1 MDLRQQQQIQNN
13 AKNNSII
20 GKLFWIRMKD
30 NPKYMRTVYF
40 RLNPFTNQ
48 IDKHISGELYSE
60 PPIGVDE
67 LPPNLMRYV
76 GGMSNPLPY
85 TL

>member
-1 MDLRQQQQIQNN
+1 MDLRQQQIQND
-13 AKNNSII
+13 AKNNSMLN
-20 GKLFWIRMKD
+20 KYFWIRMKD
-30 NPKYMRTVYF
+30 RPEYMRTVQF
-40 RLNPFTNQ
+40 KLNPFTNK
-48 IDKHISGELYSE
+48 IDRHFSNELYSE

>member
-1 MDLRQQQQIQNN
+1 MDLRQQQIQND

-20 GKLFWIRMKD
+20 GKTFWIRMKD

>member
-1 MDLRQQQQIQNN
+1 MDLRQQQIQND

-20 GKLFWIRMKD
+20 GKTFWIRMKD
-30 NPKYMRTVYF
+30 RPEYMRTIYF
-40 RLNPFTNQ
+40 KLNPFTNQ
-48 IDKHISGELYSE
+48 IDRHFSNELYSE
-60 PPIGVDE
+60 PPVGVDE

>member
-1 MDLRQQQQIQNN
+1 MDLRQQQIQNDASN
-13 AKNNSII
+13 HSII
-20 GKLFWIRMKD
+20 NKVYWIRMKD

-48 IDKHISGELYSE
+48 IDKHFSNELYSE
-60 PPIGVDE
+60 PPIGVEE
-67 LPPNLMRYV
+67 LPPNLMRFV

-85 TL
+85 TI

>member
-1 MDLRQQQQIQNN
+1 MDLRQQQIQNDASN
-13 AKNNSII
+13 HSII
-20 GKLFWIRMKD
+20 NKVYWIRMKD
-30 NPKYMRTVYF
+30 NPKYMRTIYF
-40 RLNPFTNQ
+40 KLNPFTNQ
-48 IDKHISGELYSE
+48 IDRHFSNELYSE
-60 PPIGVDE
+60 PPVGVDE

>member
-1 MDLRQQQQIQNN
+1 MDLRQQQIQNDASN
-13 AKNNSII
+13 HSII
-20 GKLFWIRMKD
+20 NKVYWIRMKD

>member
-1 MDLRQQQQIQNN
+1 MDLRQQQIQNDASN
-13 AKNNSII
+13 HSII
-20 GKLFWIRMKD
+20 NKVYWIRMKD
-30 NPKYMRTVYF
+30 NPKYMRTIYF
-40 RLNPFTNQ
+40 KLNPFTNQ
-48 IDKHISGELYSE
+48 IDKHFSNELYSE

>member
-1 MDLRQQQQIQNN
+1 MDLRQQQIQND

-20 GKLFWIRMKD
+20 GKTFWIRMKD
-30 NPKYMRTVYF
+30 RPEYMRTVYF
-40 RLNPFTNQ
+40 KQNPFTNQ
-48 IDKHISGELYSE
+48 IDRHFSNELYSE

>member
-1 MDLRQQQQIQNN
+1 
-13 AKNNSII
+13 
-20 GKLFWIRMKD
+20 MKD
-30 NPKYMRTVYF
+30 RPEYMRTVYF
-40 RLNPFTNQ
+40 KQNPFTNQ
-48 IDKHISGELYSE
+48 IDRHFSNELYSE